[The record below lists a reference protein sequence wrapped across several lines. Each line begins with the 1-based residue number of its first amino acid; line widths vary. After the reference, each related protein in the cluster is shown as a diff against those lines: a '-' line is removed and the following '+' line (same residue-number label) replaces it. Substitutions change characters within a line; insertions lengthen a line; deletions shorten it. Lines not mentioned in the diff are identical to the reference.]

1 MLLGVVGCCY
11 VGSSSEVDEGR
22 LVGGVKQLGLL
33 KCCREKIARAAARPP
48 DKKSGFKTQKQY
60 CTIPFVHAVFLYYQ
74 STNTQP
80 TCSGEL

>member
-11 VGSSSEVDEGR
+11 VGSSSEVVAEGR

-33 KCCREKIARAAARPP
+33 KCCREKIARAAATS
-48 DKKSGFKTQKQY
+48 KKSGFKTQKQY